1 MRTRRTI
8 AERQKHL
15 DRICK
20 AMEYV
25 VPLIVTAIAAT
36 ICSLMVLR

>member
-25 VPLIVTAIAAT
+25 VPLI
-36 ICSLMVLR
+36 CSLMVLR